1 MPIDR
6 RMELRMTEPVS
17 VAVICSLSSSS
28 SLAGFRSLRKGFALL
43 QIHSSTTKTSRILE
57 ANISHYLT
65 SIVSIATHRHSLQV
79 CCHNAKSDC
88 RKTRPPKNIGV
99 QGLANA
105 SASSCS
111 RIPFSYPLEDLLACP
126 ELSENP
132 NSASCHVSGLNRCVT
147 LKIYDEE
154 VRSTTSFNIK

>member
-1 MPIDR
+1 
-6 RMELRMTEPVS
+6 MESRLTEPVS
-17 VAVICSLSSSS
+17 VAVICWLSSPS
-28 SLAGFRSLRKGFALL
+28 SLAGFRSLRRDFARL
-43 QIHSSTTKTSRILE
+43 QIHSSTTKMNRILG
-57 ANISHYLT
+57 ANISLYLT
-65 SIVSIATHRHSLQV
+65 SIVLITTHRHSLQV
-79 CCHNAKSDC
+79 CCHNAKSGC
-88 RKTRPPKNIGV
+88 RKTRLPKNIRV

-111 RIPFSYPLEDLLACP
+111 RTPFSYPLEDLLACP

-132 NSASCHVSGLNRCVT
+132 HSANCHVSGLNRCVT